1 MRPSRP
7 SIPPRCRAGRRCAP
21 SSDRRASSP
30 ARRGRPRGSSSA
42 ARGLHRHASPSLPGL
57 KKSCQV
63 QLKKSYL
70 TPFLGRVYSTDA
82 IAAGARRLD
91 DRRGGP
97 AGAARR
103 RPNRGLGAGGA
114 GGGARGGERR
124 LGPGAARPGP
134 AATRRP
140 RDPARAP
147 RQGRERPGAHHHR
160 ARRGVRPHRRARRR
174 RRRLPGEA
182 LRPGRAL
189 GARARGVA
197 PARGALRLGDAPR
210 SARARY
216 RHAPR
221 DVEGQ
226 GCRAL
231 GARIRT
237 PRGARRSP
245 RRLPHARA
253 ARGAPLRLGGGDRE
267 QRGGSAHPRAEEEAR
282 SRRDPQRARHGLH
295 DRRGRRLMSMRRR
308 LLFWLLSSVLAGGLA
323 AAAGPTLMPFAV
335 ARPLMGFLIWGR
347 VGREVR
353 FLESTA
359 QAGAKRSPE
368 SLEPIGGERVPE
380 EIQPLV
386 GALNALLARLGGALA
401 HQRQFIAD
409 AAHELRTPLTAL
421 RLQLQL
427 AERAR
432 DEAEREKAHGMLRE
446 GIARAVHLVEQLLT
460 LARQDPEASM
470 ASPADVDIAQLARAI
485 VEAEET
491 AASHKALALG
501 ASAAEPV
508 VVRGDRAALR
518 ALIEN
523 LVDNALR
530 YTPSG
535 TVAVRAYRQGGEGI
549 LEVEDSGPGIPEG
562 ERVRVFDRFYR
573 GEAAAQGGSG
583 LGLAIVRRIAERHG
597 GTVELLDPAAGRG
610 LLARVKL
617 PLKQGAALSPA

>member
-1 MRPSRP
+1 
-7 SIPPRCRAGRRCAP
+7 
-21 SSDRRASSP
+21 
-30 ARRGRPRGSSSA
+30 
-42 ARGLHRHASPSLPGL
+42 
-57 KKSCQV
+57 
-63 QLKKSYL
+63 
-70 TPFLGRVYSTDA
+70 
-82 IAAGARRLD
+82 
-91 DRRGGP
+91 
-97 AGAARR
+97 
-103 RPNRGLGAGGA
+103 
-114 GGGARGGERR
+114 
-124 LGPGAARPGP
+124 
-134 AATRRP
+134 
-140 RDPARAP
+140 
-147 RQGRERPGAHHHR
+147 
-160 ARRGVRPHRRARRR
+160 
-174 RRRLPGEA
+174 
-182 LRPGRAL
+182 
-189 GARARGVA
+189 
-197 PARGALRLGDAPR
+197 
-210 SARARY
+210 
-216 RHAPR
+216 
-221 DVEGQ
+221 
-226 GCRAL
+226 
-231 GARIRT
+231 
-237 PRGARRSP
+237 
-245 RRLPHARA
+245 
-253 ARGAPLRLGGGDRE
+253 
-267 QRGGSAHPRAEEEAR
+267 
-282 SRRDPQRARHGLH
+282 
-295 DRRGRRLMSMRRR
+295 MSMRRR

-323 AAAGPTLMPFAV
+323 AAMVVFFQARSEANDLFDYQLRQLALTLRDRTFSARELAEALQGEEASDFMIQVWGRDGKRLYVSHPNLHVPGAVQLGFSNIETPEGRWRVFAIQQRGLTIQVAQPAAVRDDLALAAAWRTLMPFLV
-335 ARPLMGFLIWGR
+335 ALPLMGFLIWR
-347 VGREVR
+347 LVGQEVR

-359 QAGAKRSPE
+359 HAVAKRSPE

-491 AASHKALALG
+491 AASHKGLALG

-518 ALIEN
+518 ALMEN